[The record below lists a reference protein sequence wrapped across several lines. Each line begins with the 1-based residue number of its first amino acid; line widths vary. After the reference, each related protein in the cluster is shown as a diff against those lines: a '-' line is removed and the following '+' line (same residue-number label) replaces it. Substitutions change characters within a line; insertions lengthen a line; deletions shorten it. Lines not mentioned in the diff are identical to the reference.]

1 MNEKK
6 TSKFLLNP
14 KFRVII
20 TWIWFIIGA
29 FFVIIILSA
38 MYGFNFATTL
48 DELQDKRFISV
59 YIEIV
64 SVGLLPVIYTI
75 ICKEKLSTYGIK
87 SKGIKRSILFS
98 SSFLVFFF
106 IFTYLTTGNIINYEL
121 YDFQL
126 NFPWNIYYGILGIF
140 AWGPLEMFF
149 FTWLIVNTDEVF
161 NSESRKI
168 SYGLI
173 VTTFIFALAHILTTR
188 NVFTAFYTG
197 LIFFILGL
205 IFKYTDNSIGPV
217 IAWTLINNQVWFI
230 AQMIWML

>member
-149 FTWLIVNTDEVF
+149 LHGLLLIQMKYLIVRVE
-161 NSESRKI
+161 
-168 SYGLI
+168 
-173 VTTFIFALAHILTTR
+173 
-188 NVFTAFYTG
+188 
-197 LIFFILGL
+197 
-205 IFKYTDNSIGPV
+205 KYHMG
-217 IAWTLINNQVWFI
+217 
-230 AQMIWML
+230 

>member
-29 FFVIIILSA
+29 FCVIIILSA

-75 ICKEKLSTYGIK
+75 ICKEKLSAYGIK

-98 SSFLVFFF
+98 SSFLVFYF

-140 AWGPLEMFF
+140 AWGPLEIFF